1 MAGDVAAWVG
11 LAPILAAASLLAI
24 GLGRAE
30 AKDCPEQTQIG
41 LDQCADQA
49 FQRADRALNEAYRE
63 ILRRLGDETHAKQLV
78 VAAQKAWIAFRDAE
92 CAFPVSSS
100 GGGSIYP
107 MEYSLCLEDQ
117 TKKRTKELQAYFHC
131 AEGDLAC
138 PVHGD

>member
-1 MAGDVAAWVG
+1 M
-11 LAPILAAASLLAI
+11 
-24 GLGRAE
+24 
-30 AKDCPEQTQIG
+30 DCPEQTQIG

-107 MEYSLCLEDQ
+107 MEYSLCLEDK
-117 TKKRTKELQAYFHC
+117 TKSGPKSCRPTSIARKATSPARYTASDRRLDERFRS
-131 AEGDLAC
+131 
-138 PVHGD
+138 